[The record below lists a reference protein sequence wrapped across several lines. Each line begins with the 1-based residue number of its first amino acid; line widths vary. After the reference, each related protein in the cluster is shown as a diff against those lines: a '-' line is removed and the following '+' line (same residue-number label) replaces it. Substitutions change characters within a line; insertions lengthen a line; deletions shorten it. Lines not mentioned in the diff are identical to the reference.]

1 MAGYECSLCGGAEQA
16 TLLVTPLT
24 GGETMAIGPDC
35 MGVAFAGMLAG
46 HLGIDPEALYKAA
59 DRLAKAEAKR
69 AAKAVPGSEDASTD
83 GKGVALV
90 WVPAG
95 PKAAEAGGD

>member
-69 AAKAVPGSEDASTD
+69 AAKAAEVDGQADVPDSMFVRVPHGTPDDDTPD
-83 GKGVALV
+83 GG
-90 WVPAG
+90 
-95 PKAAEAGGD
+95 E